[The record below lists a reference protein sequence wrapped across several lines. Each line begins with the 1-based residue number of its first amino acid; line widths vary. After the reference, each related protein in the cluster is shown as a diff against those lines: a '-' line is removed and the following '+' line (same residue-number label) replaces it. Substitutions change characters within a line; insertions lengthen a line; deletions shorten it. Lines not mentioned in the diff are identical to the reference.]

1 MAEES
6 VINYWEKYG
15 NIAFDNG
22 QKAVLTSC
30 LLKNPDTANSPT
42 SPSGRAGVI
51 NCCFSFTIRRDKYNM
66 YISTLK
72 QSNVVVPV
80 VLWVTLFPLI
90 CQNNSTFVGLCVNL
104 YVGKGICM
112 FMMVGGELIYVG
124 V

>member
-30 LLKNPDTANSPT
+30 LLKNPDTVNSPN
-42 SPSGRAGVI
+42 SQGGKGGVI

-66 YISTLK
+66 YYPLDVRSNS
-72 QSNVVVPV
+72 QSK
-80 VLWVTLFPLI
+80 
-90 CQNNSTFVGLCVNL
+90 L
-104 YVGKGICM
+104 YYRQ
-112 FMMVGGELIYVG
+112 LYSN
-124 V
+124 

>member
-30 LLKNPDTANSPT
+30 LLKNPDTANSPN
-42 SPSGRAGVI
+42 SQSGRAGVI

-66 YISTLK
+66 YPPFAAKLK
-72 QSNVVVPV
+72 YSPSC
-80 VLWVTLFPLI
+80 I
-90 CQNNSTFVGLCVNL
+90 VGNF
-104 YVGKGICM
+104 IPIDM
-112 FMMVGGELIYVG
+112 SE
-124 V
+124 

>member
-30 LLKNPDTANSPT
+30 LLKNPDTANSPN

-66 YISTLK
+66 YVYLSLLLGG
-72 QSNVVVPV
+72 N
-80 VLWVTLFPLI
+80 
-90 CQNNSTFVGLCVNL
+90 TFQLTNETIFSPSCIVGNF
-104 YVGKGICM
+104 IPIDM
-112 FMMVGGELIYVG
+112 SE
-124 V
+124 

>member
-30 LLKNPDTANSPT
+30 LLKNPDTANSPN
-42 SPSGRAGVI
+42 SQSGRGGVI

-66 YISTLK
+66 CI
-72 QSNVVVPV
+72 
-80 VLWVTLFPLI
+80 PLSI
-90 CQNNSTFVGLCVNL
+90 QLTCSPSCIVGNF
-104 YVGKGICM
+104 IPIDM
-112 FMMVGGELIYVG
+112 SE
-124 V
+124 

>member
-66 YISTLK
+66 YVPSTIE
-72 QSNVVVPV
+72 PD
-80 VLWVTLFPLI
+80 LFSPSCI
-90 CQNNSTFVGLCVNL
+90 VGNF
-104 YVGKGICM
+104 IPIDM
-112 FMMVGGELIYVG
+112 SE
-124 V
+124 

>member
-66 YISTLK
+66 YFLPNMKLIDILV
-72 QSNVVVPV
+72 QV
-80 VLWVTLFPLI
+80 VLLAISFPSI
-90 CQNNSTFVGLCVNL
+90 CQNNSQLVLVRTKV
-104 YVGKGICM
+104 
-112 FMMVGGELIYVG
+112 
-124 V
+124 

>member
-30 LLKNPDTANSPT
+30 LLKNPDTAHSPT
-42 SPSGRAGVI
+42 SASGRAGVI

-66 YISTLK
+66 YAHPSLQEIDLHVSP
-72 QSNVVVPV
+72 SC
-80 VLWVTLFPLI
+80 I
-90 CQNNSTFVGLCVNL
+90 VGNF
-104 YVGKGICM
+104 IPIDM
-112 FMMVGGELIYVG
+112 SE
-124 V
+124 

>member
-42 SPSGRAGVI
+42 SPSGSAGVI
-51 NCCFSFTIRRDKYNM
+51 NCCFSFTIRRDRYNM
-66 YISTLK
+66 YFRKKGFLIL
-72 QSNVVVPV
+72 QSE
-80 VLWVTLFPLI
+80 
-90 CQNNSTFVGLCVNL
+90 L
-104 YVGKGICM
+104 YCGQFYSYRSLRIVSVFIGYCG
-112 FMMVGGELIYVG
+112 VYVSILG
-124 V
+124 VDF

>member
-1 MAEES
+1 M
-6 VINYWEKYG
+6 INYWEKYG

-66 YISTLK
+66 L
-72 QSNVVVPV
+72 
-80 VLWVTLFPLI
+80 VLAVFSLLI
-90 CQNNSTFVGLCVNL
+90 LCSPSCIIGNF
-104 YVGKGICM
+104 IPIDM
-112 FMMVGGELIYVG
+112 SE
-124 V
+124 

>member
-30 LLKNPDTANSPT
+30 LLKNPDTANSPQ
-42 SPSGRAGVI
+42 SQSGRAGVI

-66 YISTLK
+66 YL
-72 QSNVVVPV
+72 P
-80 VLWVTLFPLI
+80 LFKSLTASPSCI
-90 CQNNSTFVGLCVNL
+90 VGNF
-104 YVGKGICM
+104 IPIDM
-112 FMMVGGELIYVG
+112 SE
-124 V
+124 